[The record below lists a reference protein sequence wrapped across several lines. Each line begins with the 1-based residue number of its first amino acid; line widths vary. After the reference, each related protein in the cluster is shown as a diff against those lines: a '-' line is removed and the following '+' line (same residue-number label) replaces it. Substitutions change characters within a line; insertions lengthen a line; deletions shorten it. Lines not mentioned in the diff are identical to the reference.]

1 MKLDELTGQA
11 VSASLQRM
19 QQRSAFFSTLALFAK
34 FESSKQIP
42 TAATDGKT
50 IFVNPDFFAA
60 LTPDEQD
67 GLLAHEV
74 LHDALLHVPRRGGR
88 DPQLWNVAADI
99 VINGMLIKD
108 GYILPKGGLR
118 DQQLEKYSTEE
129 VYERLIQ
136 KQEQQKKHGDQQS
149 SSGEQESGE
158 GERDLLDQAPSDAE
172 GQQSQAERSGGQAA
186 KEKEMERHW
195 QQALEQARQR
205 ADNMQIGTQPG
216 GFTRELAQTAPG
228 RLDWR
233 SVLWRFLV
241 KTPSDFQD
249 YDRRF
254 VGRGLYLETT
264 SGDNLT
270 VLVCVDTS
278 GSINQQA
285 VQVFLGELQSI
296 LRSYPHLRCDLY
308 FADSKVYGPHRL
320 SAQGP
325 LPTPIGGGGTDF
337 RPFFE
342 QIPNYRPPWD
352 PSVVI
357 YMTDG
362 YGSFPKQ
369 KPRCPVLWVVTPT
382 GIDES
387 RFPFGQVVRLFPNG

>member
-1 MKLDELTGQA
+1 MKLDEAMAQA

-34 FESSKQIP
+34 FESSNHIP
-42 TAATDGKT
+42 TAATDGQT
-50 IFVNPDFFAA
+50 IFVNPEFFAA
-60 LTPDEQD
+60 LTPEERD

-99 VINGMLIKD
+99 VINGMLVKD

-118 DQQLEKYSTEE
+118 DPQLENLSTEE

-136 KQEQQKKHGDQQS
+136 RQEQKKQANQQSAQDQQDS
-149 SSGEQESGE
+149 SDGPGDLLEQAPQDAESQQNSGE
-158 GERDLLDQAPSDAE
+158 RPSD
-172 GQQSQAERSGGQAA
+172 RAA
-186 KEKEMERHW
+186 KEKDMERHW

-205 ADNMQIGTQPG
+205 AENLQIGTMPA
-216 GFTRELAQTAPG
+216 GFARELAQTVPG

-278 GSINQQA
+278 GSINQNAIQTFIGE
-285 VQVFLGELQSI
+285 VQTI

-320 SAQGP
+320 SPQGP
-325 LPTPIGGGGTDF
+325 LPTPVGGGGTDF

-342 QIPNYRPPWD
+342 QIPRYRPPWD

-369 KPRCPVLWVVTPT
+369 RPSCPVLWVVTPN

-387 RFPFGQVVRLFPNG
+387 RFPFGQVVRLFPNA

>member
-1 MKLDELTGQA
+1 MKLDEAMAQA

-34 FESSKQIP
+34 FESSNHIP
-42 TAATDGKT
+42 TAATDGQT
-50 IFVNPDFFAA
+50 IFVNPEFFAA
-60 LTPDEQD
+60 LTPEERD

-99 VINGMLIKD
+99 VINGMLVKD

-118 DQQLEKYSTEE
+118 DPQLENLSTEE

-136 KQEQQKKHGDQQS
+136 RQEQKKQANQQSAQDQQDS
-149 SSGEQESGE
+149 SDGPSDLLEQAPQDAESQQNSGE
-158 GERDLLDQAPSDAE
+158 RPSD
-172 GQQSQAERSGGQAA
+172 RAA
-186 KEKEMERHW
+186 KEKDMERHW

-205 ADNMQIGTQPG
+205 AENLQIGTMPA
-216 GFTRELAQTAPG
+216 GFARELAQTVPG

-278 GSINQQA
+278 GSINQNAIQTFIGEVQA
-285 VQVFLGELQSI
+285 I

-320 SAQGP
+320 SPQGP
-325 LPTPIGGGGTDF
+325 LPTPVGGGGTDF

-342 QIPNYRPPWD
+342 QIPRYRPPWD

-369 KPRCPVLWVVTPT
+369 RPSCPVLWVVTPN

-387 RFPFGQVVRLFPNG
+387 RFPFGQVVRLFPNA

>member
-1 MKLDELTGQA
+1 MKLDEVMAQA
-11 VSASLQRM
+11 ISASLQRM

-34 FESSKQIP
+34 FESSSQIP
-42 TAATDGKT
+42 TAATDGQT
-50 IFVNPDFFAA
+50 IFVNPEFFGA
-60 LTPDEQD
+60 LTPEERD

-88 DPQLWNVAADI
+88 DPQLWNIAADI

-118 DQQLEKYSTEE
+118 DSQLENLSTEE

-136 KQEQQKKHGDQQS
+136 RQEQQKKQAGQQ
-149 SSGEQESGE
+149 GGQGNQEPNE
-158 GERDLLDQAPSDAE
+158 GDLLEQAPQDAE
-172 GQQSQAERSGGQAA
+172 SQQNKAERPIDQAA
-186 KEKEMERHW
+186 KEKDMERHW

-205 ADNMQIGTQPG
+205 AENVQIGTMPA
-216 GFTRELAQTAPG
+216 GFARELAQTVPG

-278 GSINQQA
+278 GSINQNA
-285 VQVFLGELQSI
+285 IQVFIGELQAI
-296 LRSYPHLRCDLY
+296 LRSYPHLRCELY

-320 SAQGP
+320 SPQGP
-325 LPTPIGGGGTDF
+325 LPTPVGGGGTDF

-342 QIPNYRPPWD
+342 QIPHYRPPWN

-369 KPRCPVLWVVTPT
+369 RPRCPVLWVVTPN
-382 GIDES
+382 GIDDS